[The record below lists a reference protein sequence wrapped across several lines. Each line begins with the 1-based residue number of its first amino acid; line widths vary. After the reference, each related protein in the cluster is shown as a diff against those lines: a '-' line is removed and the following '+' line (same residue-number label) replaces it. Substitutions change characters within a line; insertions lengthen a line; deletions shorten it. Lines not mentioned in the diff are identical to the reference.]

1 MAFPLNARMIALS
14 QRPFAN
20 IAELAK
26 QAPTDFEVQ
35 TRDSGP
41 FAIANARRRGGSRHM
56 VMAVI
61 LLVCRF
67 WREAKWKVR
76 RSAGTD

>member
-1 MAFPLNARMIALS
+1 MAFPLSARMIALS
-14 QRPFAN
+14 QRPPVN
-20 IAELAK
+20 ITELAK
-26 QAPTDFEVQ
+26 QAPADFAVQ
-35 TRDSGP
+35 TRGGGP

-67 WREAKWKVR
+67 WREA
-76 RSAGTD
+76 